1 MEEKEITMDDNDFVD
16 AVFAIPEN
24 AVEVLIKV
32 KSYESGKLIE
42 SEGAYDLKEIKKAV
56 DLFQQTIE
64 GEYPKYVI
72 TEEGK
77 KWLEENYPDT

>member
-1 MEEKEITMDDNDFVD
+1 MEEKEIAIDDIDFVD

-32 KSYESGKLIE
+32 KSYESGKLIG
-42 SEGAYDLKEIKKAV
+42 SEVTYNLKEIKKAV

-77 KWLEENYPDT
+77 KWLEENYKDT